1 MLLRVNTSKRGCNMD
16 IEELKKIKKEK
27 KLTLADIS
35 NLSGIPKRT
44 VDDIFSGKT
53 QNPRIDTMEAIE
65 KALGIEDK
73 PVVELSPIKKEL
85 IEIISQL
92 SEENVI
98 KALEILKVIN
108 K

>member
-1 MLLRVNTSKRGCNMD
+1 ME
-16 IEELKKIKKEK
+16 IENIKNFMKENKITYEI
-27 KLTLADIS
+27 LS
-35 NLSGIPKRT
+35 QMSGIPLNTLKN
-44 VDDIFSGKT
+44 IFRGKT
-53 QNPRIDTMEAIE
+53 QNPRIDTMQAIE
-65 KALGIEDK
+65 KALGIVNK

-92 SEENVI
+92 NEENVI

>member
-1 MLLRVNTSKRGCNMD
+1 MD
-16 IEELKKIKKEK
+16 IELWKKIKKEK
-27 KLTLADIS
+27 RLTNQDIS
-35 NLSGIPKRT
+35 DLSGVPKRT
-44 VDDIFSGKT
+44 VENVFSGST
-53 QNPRIDTMEAIE
+53 SFPRADTIQAIE
-65 KALGIEDK
+65 KALGIVNK

-92 SEENVI
+92 NEENVI